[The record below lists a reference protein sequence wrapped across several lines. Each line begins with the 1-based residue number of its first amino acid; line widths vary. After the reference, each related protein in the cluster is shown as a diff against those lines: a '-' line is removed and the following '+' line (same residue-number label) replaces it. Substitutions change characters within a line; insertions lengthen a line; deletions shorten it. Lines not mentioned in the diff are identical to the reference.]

1 MEPTKHLQ
9 QTSLFLQS
17 THPLTSLP
25 PSQQTHKDVPFDIHT
40 TGTLSSGNPVYRSF
54 SNGTYNISLTVT
66 DSSGNTTTSSRTL
79 TVSSPPQPILTTISA
94 INSGTYST
102 RDWVTQK
109 HMYSSSGVPSAGT
122 LVEIKN
128 AVLSN
133 VANGAASGDCN
144 D

>member
-1 MEPTKHLQ
+1 TANSVLTITVSQPSALTASFSYSPS
-9 QTSLFLQS
+9 TPVSGQS
-17 THPLTSLP
+17 VTFTGMVSGGKSPYSYVWNLA
-25 PSQQTHKDVPFDIHT
+25 
-40 TGTLSSGNPVYRSF
+40 GTLSSGNPVYRSF

-109 HMYSSSGVPSAGT
+109 HMYSSSG
-122 LVEIKN
+122 
-128 AVLSN
+128 
-133 VANGAASGDCN
+133 
-144 D
+144 